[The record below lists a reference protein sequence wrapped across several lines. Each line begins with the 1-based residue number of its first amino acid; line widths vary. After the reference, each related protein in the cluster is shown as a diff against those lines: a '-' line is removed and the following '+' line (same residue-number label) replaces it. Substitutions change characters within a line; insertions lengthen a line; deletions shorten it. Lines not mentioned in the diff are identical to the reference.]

1 MLIRLQNP
9 QRSHPPWITPTLIL
23 ICAGVYL
30 LLSLLP
36 PPLHRGLLVDWGS
49 VPHTLFQALN
59 TARWSAWLLILP
71 RLFTALFLH
80 ADALHLL
87 GNLLFLLIFG
97 LPCERRLGSASF
109 LFLFLFGGAVGN
121 LAGAISLPQAMAPVI
136 GCSGAVSAIMGA
148 YLILLPRDPLGL
160 ILPLG
165 LYFEFVR
172 LPAAL
177 LILLWAMLQ
186 WLFSLHG
193 PDFGAIVWWTHL
205 GGFAFGVLY
214 ALLVRLAGIPSHA
227 H

>member
-1 MLIRLQNP
+1 MLIRLQYP
-9 QRSHPPWITPTLIL
+9 QRSRLPWVTPTLIL
-23 ICAGVYL
+23 ICAGLYL
-30 LLSLLP
+30 LLSLLA
-36 PPLHRGLLVDWGS
+36 PPLHRELLVHWGS
-49 VPHTLFQALN
+49 VPHTLFQTLG
-59 TARWSAWLLILP
+59 TASWGAWLLILS
-71 RLFTALFLH
+71 RLVTALFLH

-109 LFLFLFGGAVGN
+109 LFLFLLGGALGN

-148 YLILLPRDPLGL
+148 YLILLPRNPLGL

-165 LYFEFVR
+165 LYFEFIR

-214 ALLVRLAGIPSHA
+214 ALLVRLTGMQGHTQ
-227 H
+227 

>member
-9 QRSHPPWITPTLIL
+9 QHSHPPWVTPTLIL
-23 ICAGVYL
+23 ICAGLYL
-30 LLSLLP
+30 LLSLLA
-36 PPLHRGLLVDWGS
+36 PPLHRELLVHWGS
-49 VPHTLFQALN
+49 VPHTLFQALG
-59 TARWSAWLLILP
+59 TASWGTWLLILS
-71 RLFTALFLH
+71 RFVTALFLH
-80 ADALHLL
+80 ADVLHLL

-109 LFLFLFGGAVGN
+109 LLLFLLGGALGN
-121 LAGAISLPQAMAPVI
+121 LAGAISLPQAIAPVI

-148 YLILLPRDPLGL
+148 YLILLPRDSLGL

-165 LYFEFVR
+165 LYFEFIR

-186 WLFSLHG
+186 WLFSLYG
-193 PDFGAIVWWTHL
+193 ADFGAIVWWTHL

-214 ALLVRLAGIPSHA
+214 ALLVRVAGMQGHSH
-227 H
+227 